1 VAKPCIVLIRFPSH
15 PAVLR
20 CQVREAA
27 VDTRFVR
34 PMVADF
40 GIVLRLAAN
49 RDRIRLVPLKNGLR
63 LVRLKAK
70 IDMEN

>member
-1 VAKPCIVLIRFPSH
+1 
-15 PAVLR
+15 
-20 CQVREAA
+20 
-27 VDTRFVR
+27 
-34 PMVADF
+34 MVGDF